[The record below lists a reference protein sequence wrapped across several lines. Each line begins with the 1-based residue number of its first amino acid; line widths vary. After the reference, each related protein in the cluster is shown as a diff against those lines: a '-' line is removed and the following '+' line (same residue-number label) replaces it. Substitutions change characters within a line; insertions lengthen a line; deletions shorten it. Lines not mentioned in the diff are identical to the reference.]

1 MMSEKIHKL
10 EKKFL
15 GSLELKAPGGAY
27 SLGKHGRPS
36 SIAIR
41 PSVDRPQFQMTYFKP
56 IVITISNDF
65 FS

>member
-1 MMSEKIHKL
+1 MENI
-10 EKKFL
+10 L
-15 GSLELKAPGGAY
+15 GSLELKAPGGDY

-41 PSVDRPQFQMTYFKP
+41 SSVDRPQFQMTSSLKP